1 MTLLDYCNKIK
12 SRNKNNMDTIKFIK
26 EHEKLIN
33 KKPRT
38 KKFTEIHTSA
48 LKTLRH
54 ERMIHLIVTMSVTI
68 FDILF
73 LGMYLSY
80 RMMPFILISIL
91 LLVTIAFYYFHY
103 YRLENTTQRWEEVE
117 YKMLTGKK

>member
-1 MTLLDYCNKIK
+1 
-12 SRNKNNMDTIKFIK
+12 MDTIKFIK
-26 EHEKLIN
+26 EHDKLIE
-33 KKPRT
+33 KKPRP
-38 KKFTEIHTSA
+38 KQFADIHSSA

-54 ERMIHLIVTMSVTI
+54 ERLIHLIVTMSVTI
-68 FDILF
+68 FDLLF

-80 RMMPFILISIL
+80 KMAPFIMISIL

-117 YKMLTGKK
+117 YKMLAAKK